1 MIPDVKLFAIYFTIL
16 DRFTPDM
23 PKLHTL
29 EWKMNTLGVR
39 GMSHT
44 RNQNDYLH
52 KAAMYALFAD
62 YYKYLNPNLH
72 VMYYHKHLRN
82 LKKAMQYMRSDSVS
96 TRPETL
102 MPGKLRFLH
111 AAPDVKLVDIYLNG
125 SRVLRDFD
133 YKNNSSH
140 MQLAPGKYQV
150 DIYPAGETVS
160 TVISKKITIEPATI
174 YTAAITGLSSKLRLL
189 TFEDQPMTPVGETKV
204 RFIHLS
210 PDAPA
215 VDIAG
220 TNGDIIFPNV
230 SFRQA
235 TTYLGLTPM
244 TVTLEARVAGTKNT
258 VLIIPDVKFDPNN
271 AYSIV
276 AVGSVKGQPPVEV
289 LLLQG

>member
-1 MIPDVKLFAIYFTIL
+1 MA
-16 DRFTPDM
+16 
-23 PKLHTL
+23 
-29 EWKMNTLGVR
+29 
-39 GMSHT
+39 HT
-44 RNQNDYLH
+44 RNQNDYLY
-52 KAAMYALFAD
+52 KAAMYSLLAE
-62 YYKYLNPNLH
+62 YYKYLDPNLH

-82 LKKAMQYMRSDSVS
+82 MKKAVQLMRSDTVPA
-96 TRPETL
+96 RRETT

-111 AAPDVKLVDIYLNG
+111 AAPDVKLIDIYING

-160 TVISKKITIEPATI
+160 TVISKKITIEPTRI
-174 YTAAITGLSSKLRLL
+174 YTAAISGPATKLRLL
-189 TFEDQPMTPVGETKV
+189 TFEDQPMTPIGESKA

-220 TNGDIIFPNV
+220 KNGDIIFPNI

-235 TTYLGLTPM
+235 TSYLGLTPM
-244 TVTLEARVAGTKNT
+244 TVTLEVRVAGTKNT
-258 VLIIPDVKFDPNN
+258 VMTIPNVKLEPNN
-271 AYSIV
+271 SYSIV
-276 AVGSVKGQPPVEV
+276 AVGTVKGEPPLEV

>member
-1 MIPDVKLFAIYFTIL
+1 
-16 DRFTPDM
+16 
-23 PKLHTL
+23 
-29 EWKMNTLGVR
+29 
-39 GMSHT
+39 
-44 RNQNDYLH
+44 
-52 KAAMYALFAD
+52 
-62 YYKYLNPNLH
+62 
-72 VMYYHKHLRN
+72 
-82 LKKAMQYMRSDSVS
+82 MRSDTVPS
-96 TRPETL
+96 RPETA
-102 MPGKLRFLH
+102 MPGQLRFLH
-111 AAPDVKLVDIYLNG
+111 AAPDVKLIDIYING

-160 TVISKKITIEPATI
+160 TVISKKVTVEPARI
-174 YTAAITGLSSKLRLL
+174 YTAAIAGPASKLRLL
-189 TFEDQPMTPVGETKV
+189 IFEDQPITPVGETKT

-220 TNGDIIFPNV
+220 KNGDIIFPNV

-258 VLIIPDVKFDPNN
+258 VLTIPNVKLDPNN
-271 AYSIV
+271 SYSIV
-276 AVGSVKGQPPVEV
+276 AVGTVKGEPPLEI

>member
-1 MIPDVKLFAIYFTIL
+1 MA
-16 DRFTPDM
+16 
-23 PKLHTL
+23 
-29 EWKMNTLGVR
+29 
-39 GMSHT
+39 HT

-52 KAAMYALFAD
+52 KAAMYSLLAE
-62 YYKYLNPNLH
+62 YYKYLDPNMH

-82 LKKAMQYMRSDSVS
+82 MKKAVQLMRSDTVPS
-96 TRPETL
+96 RPETA
-102 MPGKLRFLH
+102 MPGQLRFLH
-111 AAPDVKLVDIYLNG
+111 AAPDVKLIDIYING

-160 TVISKKITIEPATI
+160 TVISKKVTVESARI
-174 YTAAITGLSSKLRLL
+174 YTAAIAGPASKLRLL
-189 TFEDQPMTPVGETKV
+189 IFEDQPITPVGETKT

-215 VDIAG
+215 VDLAG
-220 TNGDIIFPNV
+220 KNGDIIFPNV

-258 VLIIPDVKFDPNN
+258 VLTIPNVKLEPNN
-271 AYSIV
+271 SYSIV
-276 AVGSVKGQPPVEV
+276 AVGTVKGEPPLEI